1 MLAFYSTS
9 TAGIIGENIND
20 LLDSKNSRISRL
32 QHFESKALNKRI
44 KKMLRRKI
52 IRQYNKREGIRDEI
66 HWKLANA
73 LLKNYDTVIIPEFE
87 EQKNAKHF
95 VNLPIDKCLV

>member
-9 TAGIIGENIND
+9 TAGVIGENINQ
-20 LLDSKNSRISRL
+20 LLDSKNSKISRL
-32 QHFESKALNKRI
+32 QHFESKAPSKRI

-52 IRQYNKREGIRDEI
+52 IRQHNKREGIRDEI

-73 LLKNYDTVIIPEFE
+73 LLKTYDNVIIPEFQ

-95 VNLPIDKCLV
+95 IGLLIDKCLV